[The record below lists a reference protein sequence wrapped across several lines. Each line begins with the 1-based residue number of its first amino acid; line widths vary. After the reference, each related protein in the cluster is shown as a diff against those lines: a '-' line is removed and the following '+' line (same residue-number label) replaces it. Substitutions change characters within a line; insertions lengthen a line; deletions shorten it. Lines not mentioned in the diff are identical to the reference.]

1 MNVRFRIQDAGFRI
15 KDSGYEILDTG
26 YWIDFPND
34 NIVSIITN

>member
-15 KDSGYEILDTG
+15 KDTGYEILDTG